1 MHVSVYDINKKKS
14 DKKNL
19 SSCCKSWKIY
29 ISFMYFKIY
38 YFVCA
43 IRYVFN

>member
-1 MHVSVYDINKKKS
+1 MHVGVYDINKKNQI
-14 DKKNL
+14 KKNL